1 MKHKGYKLTNF
12 RCNADNAERVKG
24 VFVMAVDTVDG
35 DTTDT
40 ELSLKLITAIFNSV
54 AGHLLNDSPISA
66 NEKFEINYVGDKSND

>member
-1 MKHKGYKLTNF
+1 
-12 RCNADNAERVKG
+12 
-24 VFVMAVDTVDG
+24 MAVDTVDG